1 MIRIEEARANKI
13 HNFKLQ
19 NELHEHRVGPL
30 RSHTRETLLAYMY
43 LRNYPYLAVECE
55 DSKALSLAACK
66 NIRRMCKKYGQ
77 AEMTVAEWISGKN
90 LISRGSLLQ
99 KAPATPGEVGSNPTP
114 DTNNARVAQLARA
127 PGL

>member
-1 MIRIEEARANKI
+1 MIRIEETRANKI

-43 LRNYPYLAVECE
+43 LRNYPYLAVECQ

-66 NIRRMCKKYGQ
+66 NIRRMCRKYGNV
-77 AEMTVAEWISGKN
+77 EMNVSDWIAGNN
-90 LISRGSLLQ
+90 LITRGSDESSGGLT
-99 KAPATPGEVGSNPTP
+99 PPRATKQAS
-114 DTNNARVAQLARA
+114 VAQLRQSVRF
-127 PGL
+127 